1 MPVNEQLADEQWRRY
16 TYCRDRGHIE
26 FLNKANNC
34 DQFFVGNQWLQQDLD
49 ALKLQNRPALT
60 INKILATLSTVFG
73 EQIYN
78 RTEVL
83 FRPSAGGDAAV
94 ADALSKVWMQISQNN
109 QLPWLRS
116 DVFADGCI
124 RSRGFY
130 DVRMDYSDSV
140 TGEVRITKVNSKNV
154 VVDPDAEEYDPDSWN
169 DVFTTKWYTTN
180 DIAVLFNESD
190 ADELKARF
198 PQNRYGYDSIDT
210 LRDSFGGNAFLA
222 GMGNLP
228 YTNLDVETVRNV
240 RVLDRQFRQLD
251 KCEHFVDLKT
261 GDMRLVPAGW
271 DRNRISLFLERT
283 GGLIGVTKKLI
294 KRIRWRVT
302 AGDLVLHDDWSP
314 YKHFTVVPYFPH
326 FLYGKTIGMV
336 EGLISPQEVLNKV
349 SSQELHIVNT
359 TANSGWTVEEDSLV
373 NMSVAELEANGA
385 RTGLVLEY
393 RKGATAPE
401 KIVPNQPPSGLDR
414 ISMKAEEHIKT
425 ISNVSDSMM
434 GFDRA
439 DVAAKAIQYKN
450 QRGSIN
456 LSKVLDNLER
466 TDYILARNV
475 LALVQEFYS
484 DERIINIT
492 HDDFTREPEQV
503 AVNQMDPPTGQITND
518 LTVGEYDIV
527 ITSSPYRASL
537 EDSQFEQARALREL
551 GVPIPDSVLI
561 ENSRLLRRADIVK
574 QMSSDANS
582 PEAQKQKELALR
594 GAEAEVADKEA
605 KVGKTQADGQ
615 LQEVRA
621 QKEMQEMQNPAAAS
635 GPSQEMENAKMAQE
649 MELEQ
654 QRMEFERYKIEQEMA
669 LERFKVE
676 QEMALKK
683 WEREQEMAVRK
694 EAAAVDNAVKV
705 QTAEQQAQAQE
716 VQQFRANNNPTAKE

>member
-49 ALKLQNRPALT
+49 ALKLQNRPAMT
-60 INKILATLSTVFG
+60 INKIMATLSTVFG

-83 FRPSAGGDAAV
+83 FRPATGGDPAV
-94 ADALSKVWMQISQNN
+94 ADALSKVWMQIGQNN
-109 QLPWLRS
+109 QLSWLRS

-130 DVRMDYSDSV
+130 DVRMDYTDNI
-140 TGEVRITKVNSKNV
+140 TGEVRLSKVNGKNV
-154 VVDPDAEEYDPDSWN
+154 VIDPDAEAYDPDEWN
-169 DVFTTKWYTTN
+169 DVFTTKWHTTS
-180 DIAVLFNESD
+180 DIATLYSEDD
-190 ADELKARF
+190 AEELKARF
-198 PQNRYGYDSIDT
+198 PQNRYGYDSIDV

-228 YTNLDVETVRNV
+228 YPQMDMQTVRNI

-261 GDMRLVPAGW
+261 GDMRLIPAGW

-283 GGLIGVTKKLI
+283 GGMIGVTKKLI

-314 YKHFTVVPYFPH
+314 YKHFTIVPYFPH
-326 FLYGKTIGMV
+326 FLYGKTSGMV
-336 EGLISPQEVLNKV
+336 EHLIGPQEILNKV

-359 TANSGWTVEEDSLV
+359 TANSGWTIEEDSLV

-393 RKGATAPE
+393 RKGAQPPD

-450 QRGSIN
+450 QRGSVN

-466 TDYILARNV
+466 TDFILARNV
-475 LALVQEFYS
+475 LDLVQGFYT

-492 HDDFTREPEQV
+492 HDDFTRDPESIT
-503 AVNQMDPPTGQITND
+503 VNQFDPVTQTITND

-537 EDSQFEQARALREL
+537 EDSQFEQARALKEL
-551 GVPIPDSVLI
+551 GVPIPDAVLI
-561 ENSRLLRRADIVK
+561 ENSRLLRRAEIVK
-574 QMSSDANS
+574 QMQGDQNS
-582 PEAQKQKELALR
+582 PEAQKQRELAMR
-594 GAEAEVADKEA
+594 AQEAEVGTKEA
-605 KVGKTQADGQ
+605 AIEKTRSDAQ
-615 LQEVRA
+615 LQQVRA
-621 QKEMQEMQNPAAAS
+621 QKETLEMEQ
-635 GPSQEMENAKMAQE
+635 GPQGASQEMEDARMAHE
-649 MELEQ
+649 ME
-654 QRMEFERYKIEQEMA
+654 MERFKIEQEMA
-669 LERFKVE
+669 LKRFQIE
-676 QEMALKK
+676 QEMILKK
-683 WEREQEMAVRK
+683 WEMEQEMQLRR
-694 EAAAVDNAVKV
+694 ESTAVDNAVKIE
-705 QTAEQQAQAQE
+705 TAEQQAQAQQAE
-716 VQQFRANNNPTAKE
+716 QFRADKPTTKE